1 MFNYVESVWMRPEG
15 FKRMFSVTY
24 FPFNDIVIII
34 FLNFWF
40 EISSPFLVN
49 PADMIS
55 AGEWLFLSREQWKQF
70 SLLWEISVRK
80 HNLKQVKVTRQ
91 MQGPIPVI

>member
-1 MFNYVESVWMRPEG
+1 
-15 FKRMFSVTY
+15 MFSVTY

-55 AGEWLFLSREQWKQF
+55 AGEWLFLSREQ
-70 SLLWEISVRK
+70 
-80 HNLKQVKVTRQ
+80 
-91 MQGPIPVI
+91 

>member
-1 MFNYVESVWMRPEG
+1 MRPEG

-55 AGEWLFLSREQWKQF
+55 AGEWLFLSREQ
-70 SLLWEISVRK
+70 
-80 HNLKQVKVTRQ
+80 
-91 MQGPIPVI
+91 